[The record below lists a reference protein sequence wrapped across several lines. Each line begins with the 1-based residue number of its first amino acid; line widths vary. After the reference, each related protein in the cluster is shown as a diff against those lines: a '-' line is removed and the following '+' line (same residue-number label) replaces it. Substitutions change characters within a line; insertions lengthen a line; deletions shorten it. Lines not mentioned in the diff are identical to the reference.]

1 MIEAIELCK
10 QFERSVKKGR
20 RTTRESFLAVD
31 HVSLQ
36 ARPGEII
43 GILGPNGA
51 GKTTLLRML
60 GMLMTPTSGEV
71 RLTLSATSEADARC
85 KVMKE
90 EAAGTFCDSEDRPDL
105 TGRTETVIENET
117 AKKAAI
123 GYLSGNTKLYP
134 RFSIREYLRFLG
146 ELYGLDRKQIEER
159 TARISDVLDMES
171 FLDNRIE
178 KLSTG
183 QTQRASIARCLMAD
197 PQIYILDEPTL
208 GLDILSADAIIH
220 FMKEQ
225 KERGKTVLYSTHYL
239 EEAQFLCD
247 RIYMIC
253 DGRIV
258 AQGTPWELLAQTG
271 TESLREAFHHI
282 YDMQSTL
289 PGRDAGDSGNGRD
302 REKDKRRIEESREQN
317 AVPGQRTG
325 GRALSEA
332 RGGDDESEKGG
343 ASV

>member
-20 RTTRESFLAVD
+20 RTEKESFLAVD
-31 HVSLQ
+31 HVSLR
-36 ARPGEII
+36 AYPGEII

-60 GMLMTPTSGEV
+60 GMLMTPTGGEV
-71 RLTLSATSEADARC
+71 RLTQRVPGAGISGLRGAGYDEAGA
-85 KVMKE
+85 
-90 EAAGTFCDSEDRPDL
+90 
-105 TGRTETVIENET
+105 VIENEIE
-117 AKKAAI
+117 KKAAI

-146 ELYGLDRKQIEER
+146 ELYGLGRKQIEER
-159 TARISDVLDMES
+159 TADISRVLDMES

-178 KLSTG
+178 RLSTG

-258 AQGTPWELLAQTG
+258 AQGSPQELLAQTG
-271 TESLREAFHHI
+271 TESLREAFHSI
-282 YDMQSTL
+282 YDGQA
-289 PGRDAGDSGNGRD
+289 AGSEEDICAVED
-302 REKDKRRIEESREQN
+302 ESR
-317 AVPGQRTG
+317 
-325 GRALSEA
+325 
-332 RGGDDESEKGG
+332 KGG
-343 ASV
+343 ASA